1 MNTNFNQSNFS
12 FNQVTNQ
19 EHSVE
24 LSRTFVSNV
33 FAWMFL
39 ALGITAVTAYLFG
52 SSSLIYLL
60 VSERGMSVL
69 GWIVMFSPFAFV
81 LLISYGYNRLSTPV
95 LTALFIVYSIFM
107 GMSLSFILLIYTA
120 SSIFLTFIVCSVMFG
135 IMAVAGYTT
144 KADLSKFGSIMF
156 MGLIGIIV
164 ASLINLFMR
173 SDIFNYI
180 ISFIGVIVFTGLTA
194 WDVQKLKQIGA
205 TSASMGENA
214 RKMAIMGAMTIYL
227 DFINLFL
234 FLLRFLGNRR

>member
-1 MNTNFNQSNFS
+1 MNMNFNQSNFS
-12 FNQVTNQ
+12 VNQVTNQ
-19 EHSVE
+19 EHSAE

-60 VSERGMSVL
+60 ITERGMSVL

-107 GMSLSFILLIYTA
+107 GMSLSFILLVYTA

-144 KADLSKFGSIMF
+144 KADLSKFGSLMF

-173 SDIFNYI
+173 SSTFNYI

-205 TSASMGENA
+205 TAGSMGENA